1 MSLAEL
7 LERRRLFS
15 VTVTEDSP
23 GFFEIN
29 GDSSDNTITVS
40 VSQVNATFTLDGAT
54 YTDVS
59 YLYVNGNGGNDK
71 ISVTSSDGPGNIGA
85 SIVTGSGND
94 DITLGV
100 GGGVW
105 AGGGDDTIHV
115 SDSYW
120 ADINGEDG
128 NDRIYI
134 SGDTIDAQISGGS
147 GDDLIDASNSNV
159 SVTLHGDAGNDTLY
173 GSSYDDELYGDTGND
188 SISGNAGDDIIY
200 ARLSSGDTI
209 DGGDGIDVLYASG
222 SEVSVNY
229 VEYIV

>member
-1 MSLAEL
+1 MRATEL

-23 GFFEIN
+23 GFYEIN
-29 GDSSDNTITVS
+29 GDNSDNVITVS
-40 VSQVNATFTLDGAT
+40 VSQANGTFTVDSAT

-59 YLYVNGNGGNDK
+59 YLYVNGNGGNDT

-85 SIVTGSGND
+85 SIVTGNGND
-94 DITLGV
+94 DITLGL

-120 ADINGEDG
+120 GDINGDAG
-128 NDRIYI
+128 NDHIYI

-147 GDDLIDASNSNV
+147 GDDLR
-159 SVTLHGDAGNDTLY
+159 L
-173 GSSYDDELYGDTGND
+173 
-188 SISGNAGDDIIY
+188 II
-200 ARLSSGDTI
+200 
-209 DGGDGIDVLYASG
+209 
-222 SEVSVNY
+222 
-229 VEYIV
+229 